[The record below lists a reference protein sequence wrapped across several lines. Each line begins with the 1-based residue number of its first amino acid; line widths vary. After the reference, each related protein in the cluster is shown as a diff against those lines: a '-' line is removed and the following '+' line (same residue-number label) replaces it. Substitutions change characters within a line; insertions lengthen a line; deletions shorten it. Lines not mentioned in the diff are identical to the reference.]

1 MIAILFVLSWI
12 CFDVDMTTGFCWGFC
27 VVNSCSTWYWW
38 AMLTWLVNDNFSFS
52 RSLRASF
59 AVMYCSK
66 EESQDELAVVVTCLS
81 KLWHSSSSRL
91 KSLKNSQVWCEVQVD
106 KPSNLLLTHHL
117 YKWLT
122 CVSGM
127 SKNDFQLHFHVVWS
141 FRGYHKLLKIL
152 HVYPLVYLMSL
163 MVFAFDSL
171 GLQGHLTWWNTIDN
185 SSGLYVLSE
194 ILHLLNYNVP
204 LAPDSP
210 YKWDSNW

>member
-66 EESQDELAVVVTCLS
+66 EVSQDELAVVVTCLS

-127 SKNDFQLHFHVVWS
+127 SKKRFPITFSCSLVVS
-141 FRGYHKLLKIL
+141 RLLQALK
-152 HVYPLVYLMSL
+152 
-163 MVFAFDSL
+163 
-171 GLQGHLTWWNTIDN
+171 N
-185 SSGLYVLSE
+185 SSCLSLSVLNV
-194 ILHLLNYNVP
+194 LNGVC
-204 LAPDSP
+204 LWLFGVARSSDLMEHH
-210 YKWDSNW
+210 KQQ